1 MMEKLNSGMTLA
13 LRELNGQG
21 PVEVMTRMTDF
32 NVTTVN
38 GPQGPAAV
46 PCNSLVAFVAET
58 FRELPGDDPVEA
70 SGVFEF
76 RCREAGPDGAAV
88 FKNLYLRG
96 TDVFLLRVMSK
107 VAL

>member
-1 MMEKLNSGMTLA
+1 METWNQGLTLA

-38 GPQGPAAV
+38 GPQGPTAV

-58 FRELPGDDPVEA
+58 FREIPRGDFEE

-76 RCREAGPDGAAV
+76 RCREKGPDGAAV

-96 TDVFLLRVMSK
+96 ADVFLLRVMSK